1 MEKKPAQYGTW
12 SSDFTPQILA
22 QDLKFS
28 DVQADSMSPTVVW
41 RETRG
46 KHGVLVSYHPEKGQ
60 KDLTSTL
67 NVKAKVGYGGGDF
80 TLAHGKIA
88 FVADDGRIYLQDVEQ
103 GQAQAI
109 TPSFGLAS
117 SPCFSPSGKQI
128 VYVHHHEGKDV
139 LALVNTEG
147 DQWPQILYSKSDFV
161 MQPAWSSDEKEIAFI
176 AWNHPQM
183 PWDGSEL
190 LLYDI
195 ESKKISSLCGSSEVS
210 IFQPSYAPNGRYV
223 SYISNK
229 NGWGQLYVY
238 DRKEKEHQQLT
249 KESIEYGLP
258 GWIQGMRT
266 YCWHPNSEEILA
278 CSQDKGRFQIK
289 HISLLHTKTQTLST
303 STPYT
308 FIAQP
313 SISADGSTLFCL
325 ASSPKIPPRVI
336 SIDKKGE
343 CTTIRRS
350 SSETFMDTFGSKP
363 QAINWKGHDGE
374 QVYGIYWPPFNTRFT
389 STGQP
394 PLIVDIHGGPTT
406 NRTIGYDPEAIF
418 YTQRG
423 FAYLQVNY
431 RGSFGYGREY
441 MRKLTLN
448 WGVYDVEDAASG
460 AQYLVREGLA
470 DASKLVIKG
479 GSAGGFTVLQSLVTK
494 PGFYRAAICLYGV
507 SNQFLLASDTHKF
520 EKHYLDT
527 LLGPLPK
534 SSAIYKERSPYF
546 HAERIEDSLALFQ
559 GVEDQVVPKNQS
571 DCIAQSL
578 DKRGIPLEYHVYE
591 GEGHGWRKIE
601 TIEHYYA
608 TCIRFLK
615 QHVIFT

>member
-1 MEKKPAQYGTW
+1 
-12 SSDFTPQILA
+12 
-22 QDLKFS
+22 
-28 DVQADSMSPTVVW
+28 
-41 RETRG
+41 
-46 KHGVLVSYHPEKGQ
+46 
-60 KDLTSTL
+60 
-67 NVKAKVGYGGGDF
+67 
-80 TLAHGKIA
+80 
-88 FVADDGRIYLQDVEQ
+88 
-103 GQAQAI
+103 
-109 TPSFGLAS
+109 
-117 SPCFSPSGKQI
+117 
-128 VYVHHHEGKDV
+128 
-139 LALVNTEG
+139 
-147 DQWPQILYSKSDFV
+147 
-161 MQPAWSSDEKEIAFI
+161 
-176 AWNHPQM
+176 
-183 PWDGSEL
+183 
-190 LLYDI
+190 
-195 ESKKISSLCGSSEVS
+195 
-210 IFQPSYAPNGRYV
+210 
-223 SYISNK
+223 
-229 NGWGQLYVY
+229 
-238 DRKEKEHQQLT
+238 
-249 KESIEYGLP
+249 
-258 GWIQGMRT
+258 
-266 YCWHPNSEEILA
+266 
-278 CSQDKGRFQIK
+278 
-289 HISLLHTKTQTLST
+289 
-303 STPYT
+303 
-308 FIAQP
+308 
-313 SISADGSTLFCL
+313 
-325 ASSPKIPPRVI
+325 
-336 SIDKKGE
+336 
-343 CTTIRRS
+343 
-350 SSETFMDTFGSKP
+350 MDTFGSKP